1 MTQSSR
7 AAERSKFSLHRA
19 ALMFTS
25 HVEAHP
31 RAEAGWEAM
40 IDEGS
45 EPHATAAEVR
55 RLSIRD
61 SLIGPSAHLGH
72 AI

>member
-19 ALMFTS
+19 ALMFSS
-25 HVEAHP
+25 HIEAHP
-31 RAEAGWEAM
+31 RAQAGWEAM

-45 EPHATAAEVR
+45 EPHAAAAELR
-55 RLSIRD
+55 RLHIRD
-61 SLIGPSAHLGH
+61 SLMGPIQTRRH